1 MGDISQRIWD
11 ALDAY
16 MFPPSPEEKLR
27 RARAKLA
34 NRARAAERKAVAAER
49 AEAASMKQLRASAHT
64 ADEAALRIL
73 ALDTKRKMGVTKRM
87 RDICRMINSAEGRVT
102 SAETATAVRD
112 IMRDTVGAL
121 GDVVAGGAA
130 AVAVEAHG
138 LQKQLFHVD
147 MLTDAMDEA
156 MGEEDE
162 LDESDDLVN
171 DLLDQV
177 RESEADRMPR
187 PPDGPALMAAEEAA
201 IIARIEERRSNNRL

>member
-1 MGDISQRIWD
+1 MGE
-11 ALDAY
+11 Y
-16 MFPPSPEEKLR
+16 FGHE
-27 RARAKLA
+27 
-34 NRARAAERKAVAAER
+34 AEF
-49 AEAASMKQLRASAHT
+49 
-64 ADEAALRIL
+64 
-73 ALDTKRKMGVTKRM
+73 LDTKRKMGVTKRM
-87 RDICRMINSAEGRVT
+87 RAICRMINSAEGRVT